1 MTRASGERRALLIVD
16 DEPETLKALRRELR
30 RDYDVLIAE
39 SAEEGHAILRER
51 PIPVVLSDQRMPGT
65 TGTEFYA
72 RLKGEFPETIRLLMT
87 AYADTSAAIQAINEG
102 GVYRFISKPWD
113 PPELAGVVSDA
124 FAQHERISRCQR
136 LLSSLKT
143 SADALHL
150 ENQQLAEV
158 AQRTHELMGVA
169 AHDLRNPI
177 AAIQWFSKMQLA
189 GVGAGP
195 EDTQRYAVKIQDNAE
210 FALQLLENLLDIT
223 TLEHESGGLRLQEA
237 DLRGILLAAVSLNE
251 HGAGRKG
258 IAVDVDVPADLPL
271 VCCDVARIEQVL
283 SNLLSNAF
291 KFSHPG
297 TTVTVR
303 ARRLGQAIE
312 VMIEDQGLGIRPD
325 EISGLFRKF
334 RRTST
339 RSTGGEKSTGLGLSI
354 CKNLVERHGGA
365 IRVESELGRGT
376 RVFFTVPTKAGRAC
390 EPERPAA

>member
-16 DEPETLKALRRELR
+16 DERETLKALRRELR
-30 RDYDVLIAE
+30 RDYDVFIAE
-39 SAEEGHAILRER
+39 SAEQGHALLRER
-51 PIPVVLSDQRMPGT
+51 PIPVVLSDQRMPGM

-72 RLKGEFPETIRLLMT
+72 RVKVEFPETVRLLMT

-102 GVYRFISKPWD
+102 SVYRFISKPWD
-113 PPELAGVVSDA
+113 PPLLAGIVQDA

-136 LLSSLKT
+136 LLSSLQAN
-143 SADALHL
+143 ADALHL
-150 ENQQLAEV
+150 ENQQLAELT
-158 AQRTHELMGVA
+158 QRSHELMGIA

-177 AAIQWFSKMQLA
+177 AAIQWFSKMQLD

-195 EDTQRYAVKIQDNAE
+195 EDTRRYALKIQDNAE
-210 FALQLLENLLDIT
+210 FALQLLEDLLDVT
-223 TLEHESGGLRLQEA
+223 TLEHGSAALRVQDA
-237 DLRGILLAAVSLNE
+237 DLRGIIAAAVSLNE

-258 IAVDVDVPADLPL
+258 ITVAVDVPADLPL
-271 VCCDVARIEQVL
+271 VCCDAGRIEQVL

-303 ARRLGQAIE
+303 ARRLGQAVE

-325 EISGLFRKF
+325 EISGLFCKF

-339 RSTGGEKSTGLGLSI
+339 RSTGGEKSTGPGLSI
-354 CKNLVERHGGA
+354 CKNLIERHGGT
-365 IRVESELGRGT
+365 IRVESELGQGT
-376 RVFFTVPTKAGRAC
+376 RVFFTLPMQAGRPCA
-390 EPERPAA
+390 PERSAA

>member
-16 DEPETLKALRRELR
+16 DERETLKALRRELR

-39 SAEEGHAILRER
+39 SAEQGHAILRER
-51 PIPVVLSDQRMPGT
+51 TIPVVLSDQRMPGT

-72 RLKGEFPETIRLLMT
+72 RVKVEYPETVRLLMT

-113 PPELAGVVSDA
+113 PPALAGVVSDA
-124 FAQHERISRCQR
+124 FAQHERISSCQR

-150 ENQQLAEV
+150 ENQQLAE
-158 AQRTHELMGVA
+158 ATQKTHELMGIA
-169 AHDLRNPI
+169 AHDLRNPL
-177 AAIQWFSKMQLA
+177 AAIQWFTKMQLA

-195 EDTQRYAVKIQDNAE
+195 EDTRRYALKIQDNAE
-210 FALQLLENLLDIT
+210 FALQLIENLLDIT
-223 TLEHESGGLRLQEA
+223 TLEHGHGALRLQEA
-237 DLRGILLAAVSLNE
+237 DLRGIVLAAVSLNE
-251 HGAGRKG
+251 HGAGRKR
-258 IAVDVDVPADLPL
+258 ITVDVDVPADLPL
-271 VCCDVARIEQVL
+271 VCCDVGRIEQVL

-303 ARRLGQAIE
+303 AWRIGQAVE

-325 EISGLFRKF
+325 EISGLFDKF

-354 CKNLVERHGGA
+354 CKNLVERHGGT

-376 RVFFTVPTKAGRAC
+376 RVFFTLPMKTGRSC
-390 EPERPAA
+390 EPERSAA

>member
-16 DEPETLKALRRELR
+16 DERETLKALRRELR

-39 SAEEGHAILRER
+39 SAEQGHAILRER
-51 PIPVVLSDQRMPGT
+51 TIPVVLSDQRMPGT

-72 RLKGEFPETIRLLMT
+72 RVKAEYPETVRLLMT

-113 PPELAGVVSDA
+113 PPALADVVSDA
-124 FAQHERISRCQR
+124 FAQHERISSFQR

-143 SADALHL
+143 SADALQL
-150 ENQQLAEV
+150 ENQQLAE
-158 AQRTHELMGVA
+158 ATQKTHELMGIA
-169 AHDLRNPI
+169 AHDLRNPL
-177 AAIQWFSKMQLA
+177 AAIQWFTKMQLA
-189 GVGAGP
+189 GVGAEP
-195 EDTQRYAVKIQDNAE
+195 EDTRRYALKIQDNAE
-210 FALQLLENLLDIT
+210 FALQLIENLLDIT
-223 TLEHESGGLRLQEA
+223 TLEHGHGALRLQEA
-237 DLRGILLAAVSLNE
+237 DLRSIVLAAVSLNE

-258 IAVDVDVPADLPL
+258 IAVDVDVPAELPL

-303 ARRLGQAIE
+303 AWRIGQAVE

-325 EISGLFRKF
+325 EISGLFDKF

-354 CKNLVERHGGA
+354 CKNLVERHGGT

-376 RVFFTVPTKAGRAC
+376 RVFFTLPMKAGCSC
-390 EPERPAA
+390 EPERSAA